1 MSLSTVNKAFIAF
14 DAITSII
21 QYETEQIKKSQMIN
35 ETTNNITSNEPV
47 IDIEMIQANV
57 FDKVMNKLEGYFAA
71 FEERMNLKLDQI
83 KPAPV
88 DLSKVYNITDAITKT
103 VNQIEDKL
111 NAIEVEEVAARPSD
125 LAPEP
130 TPKATEPV
138 PKAPEPTPEHVDES
152 EVEEE
157 IGDEESH
164 EEERGVGSERSES
177 PHEEEEDAEEELTDF
192 LYKGKTYY
200 MDSEYNVYAQ
210 DENGDLI
217 EDPVGTYN
225 EATRKITFN

>member
-1 MSLSTVNKAFIAF
+1 MSTSTINKAFIAF

-21 QYETEQIKKSQMIN
+21 AHETEQIKKSQIN
-35 ETTNNITSNEPV
+35 ADFKETSDAPTT
-47 IDIEMIQANV
+47 DIEAIQTAV
-57 FDKVMNKLEGYFAA
+57 FDKVMGKLEGYFAA

-103 VNQIEDKL
+103 VNKIEDKL
-111 NAIEVEEVAARPSD
+111 NAIEAAAEALPAEEEVAP
-125 LAPEP
+125 AP
-130 TPKATEPV
+130 A
-138 PKAPEPTPEHVDES
+138 PKAPEPVVKASEPVPEP
-152 EVEEE
+152 VEEE
-157 IGDEESH
+157 S
-164 EEERGVGSERSES
+164 
-177 PHEEEEDAEEELTDF
+177 EEEEPEEEDNAEEELTDF

-200 MDSEYNVYAQ
+200 LDSEYNVYAQ

-225 EATRKITFN
+225 QATRKITFN

>member
-1 MSLSTVNKAFIAF
+1 MSTTTINKAFIAF
-14 DAITSII
+14 DAIASII
-21 QYETEQIKKSQMIN
+21 QHETEQIKKSQVN
-35 ETTNNITSNEPV
+35 ADFKEKPDAPT
-47 IDIEMIQANV
+47 IDIEAIQVTV
-57 FDKVMNKLEGYFAA
+57 FDKVMGKLEGYFAA

-111 NAIEVEEVAARPSD
+111 NAIEAAAEALPAEEEVAPA
-125 LAPEP
+125 
-130 TPKATEPV
+130 PKASEPV
-138 PKAPEPTPEHVDES
+138 PEP
-152 EVEEE
+152 VEEE
-157 IGDEESH
+157 A
-164 EEERGVGSERSES
+164 EEEEEGGVGSERSES
-177 PHEEEEDAEEELTDF
+177 PHEEEEPEEEEAEEELTDF

-200 MDSEYNVYAQ
+200 LDSEYNVYAQ

-225 EATRKITFN
+225 QTTRKITFNQ